1 MVITALNSN
10 DVPQTLS
17 QHDCIVWGVAF
28 NDNGS
33 RIVSWGDD
41 GSIQIYVRQENVYIV
56 KCGSTAAKILGEY
69 SGQNLSQIV
78 TYILQKVFSNTFQSL

>member
-1 MVITALNSN
+1 MVITALNST

-56 KCGSTAAKILGEY
+56 CLMNI
-69 SGQNLSQIV
+69 
-78 TYILQKVFSNTFQSL
+78 